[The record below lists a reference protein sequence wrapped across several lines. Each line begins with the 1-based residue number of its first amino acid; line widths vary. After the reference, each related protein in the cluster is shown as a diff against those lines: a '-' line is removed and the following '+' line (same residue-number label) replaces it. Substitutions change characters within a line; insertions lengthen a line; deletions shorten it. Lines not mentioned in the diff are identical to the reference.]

1 MQCFEDSGLG
11 SSLKSG
17 AASQPVDGLPAIKQG
32 NKFSLS
38 GLYSLG
44 RLFDCGEVSMNNDN
58 DDDDDDDDD
67 D

>member
-1 MQCFEDSGLG
+1 M
-11 SSLKSG
+11 
-17 AASQPVDGLPAIKQG
+17 DGLPAIKQG